1 MDSRLRGNDELML
14 LGLSKCHS
22 EQIQMSNNLTTDK
35 TEDALN
41 FLQLRRMHID
51 THQEPVVYMR
61 KDCHVCRAE
70 GFYAHTRVT
79 IKTDTSQIIATVNVV
94 TDDSLSHQEAGLSES
109 AWSRLNAKA
118 GERASFCH
126 AKPAE
131 SMAHVRAKIYG
142 NAFNDSICEDIIFDI
157 TRGFYSDIQLAAFVT
172 ACGGNRLNQDEIIS
186 LTKAMINAGSR
197 LDWGKEKVMDKHCV
211 GGLPGNRTTPLIVA
225 IVAAAGL
232 IMPKTSSR
240 AITSPAGTAD
250 TMETLAPVN
259 LSISGMRKVVE
270 QEGGCIAWGGSV
282 SLSPADDILIQVER
296 AIDLDS
302 EGQLVASV
310 LSKKIAAGSTH
321 VLIDLP
327 IGVTAK
333 VRNQEYAFAL
343 AKQLRE
349 TGENLGLTVSPFFS
363 DGQQPVGKGIGPA
376 LEARDILAIFQNQ
389 AHAPKDLENRALILA
404 GKILE
409 MGGAAQA
416 NQGFDMAQKL
426 LQSGVAWSKFQAIC
440 EAQGGMRTPGTAP
453 FTHTVNASKSGMV
466 TFINNRFV
474 SKLAKLAG
482 APSAPSAGLDFHI
495 HLGQNILKGEPLF
508 DIHAET
514 QGELTYALD
523 FLQTHLDD
531 IRIEEEVL

>member
-1 MDSRLRGNDELML
+1 M
-14 LGLSKCHS
+14 
-22 EQIQMSNNLTTDK
+22 TTIFVSAKDNK
-35 TEDALN
+35 KLN
-41 FLQLRRMHID
+41 FLNLHRMQID

-61 KDCHVCRAE
+61 KDCHVCRSE
-70 GFYAHTRVT
+70 GFDAHTRVT
-79 IKTDTSQIIATVNVV
+79 IKTESSEIIATVNVV
-94 TDDSLSHQEAGLSES
+94 TDDSLSHQVAGLSES
-109 AWSRLNAKA
+109 AWARLSAKE
-118 GERASFCH
+118 GEPAWFYH

-142 NAFNDSICEDIIFDI
+142 NNFNDSICQEIITDI
-157 TRGFYSDIQLAAFVT
+157 TQGYYSDIQLAAFVT
-172 ACGGNRLNQDEIIS
+172 ACGGNRLDQQEILS
-186 LTKAMINAGSR
+186 LTKAMTNAGNK
-197 LDWGKEKVMDKHCV
+197 LDWGCEKVMDKHCV
-211 GGLPGNRTTPLIVA
+211 GGLPGNRTTPIVVA

-259 LSISGMRKVVE
+259 LSISGMRRVVE

-310 LSKKIAAGSTH
+310 LSKKIAAGSSH

-327 IGVTAK
+327 VGVTAK
-333 VRNQEYAFAL
+333 VRSQEYAQTL
-343 AKQLRE
+343 AEQLQR
-349 TGENLGLTVSPFFS
+349 TGASLNLHVLPIFS

-389 AHAPKDLENRALILA
+389 VHAPKDLRDRALTLA

-409 MGGAAQA
+409 MGDAAKT
-416 NQGFDMAQKL
+416 GKGLEMAQEIL
-426 LQSGVAWSKFQAIC
+426 NSGKAWSKFQAIC
-440 EAQGGMRTPGTAP
+440 EAQGGLRTPGTAE
-453 FTHTVNASKSGMV
+453 FKHTVIATKSGMI

-482 APSAPSAGLDFHI
+482 APSAPTAGLDFHI
-495 HLGQNILKGEPLF
+495 HLGQSILKGEPLF
-508 DIHAET
+508 DIYAES
-514 QGELTYALD
+514 QGELTYALE
-523 FLQTHLDD
+523 FLQTHRDA
-531 IRIEEEVL
+531 IRIEEEIL

>member
-1 MDSRLRGNDELML
+1 MNHDTPTENDAE
-14 LGLSKCHS
+14 
-22 EQIQMSNNLTTDK
+22 N
-35 TEDALN
+35 LN
-41 FLQLRRMHID
+41 FLHLKQMHID

-61 KDCHVCRAE
+61 KDCHVCRSE

-79 IKTDTSQIIATVNVV
+79 IKTKSAEIIATVNVI
-94 TDDSLSHQEAGLSES
+94 TDDSLSHQEAGLSEA
-109 AWSRLNAKA
+109 AWKRLNASPGEKA
-118 GERASFCH
+118 MFFH

-142 NAFNDSICEDIIFDI
+142 NELNDSTCKEIIADI
-157 TRGFYSDIQLAAFVT
+157 TQGYYSDIQLSAFVT
-172 ACGGNRLNQDEIIS
+172 ACGGNKLNQNEVIS
-186 LTKAMINAGSR
+186 LTKAMIQAGSR

-211 GGLPGNRTTPLIVA
+211 GGLPGNRTTPIVVA

-250 TMETLAPVN
+250 TMEMLAPVN
-259 LSISGMRKVVE
+259 LTIAKMRQVVE
-270 QEGGCIAWGGSV
+270 KEGACVAWGGSV

-310 LSKKIAAGSTH
+310 ISKKIAAGSTH

-333 VRNQEYAFAL
+333 VRNQDYAVAL
-343 AKQLRE
+343 ANQLQE
-349 TGENLGLTVSPFFS
+349 TGKALNLEVSPYFS

-376 LEARDILAIFQNQ
+376 LEARDILAVLQN
-389 AHAPKDLENRALILA
+389 HPTAPKDLKNRALMLA

-409 MGGAAQA
+409 MGGAADSK
-416 NQGFDMAQKL
+416 NGFELAQTL
-426 LQSGVAWSKFQAIC
+426 LQNGSAWIKFQAIC
-440 EAQGGMRTPGTAP
+440 EAQGGMRSPTTAR
-453 FTHTVNASKSGMV
+453 FKHEIRASKSGMV

-482 APSAPSAGLDFHI
+482 APSAPAAGLDFHI

-514 QGELTYALD
+514 QGELNYALD
-523 FLQTHLDD
+523 FLKSHADA

>member
-1 MDSRLRGNDELML
+1 MKKDNASISNDR
-14 LGLSKCHS
+14 KP
-22 EQIQMSNNLTTDK
+22 
-35 TEDALN
+35 EDLN
-41 FLQLRRMHID
+41 FLHLRRMHID

-61 KDCHVCRAE
+61 KDCHVCRSE
-70 GFYAHTRVT
+70 GFYAHTRVC
-79 IKTDTSQIIATVNVV
+79 IKTDSNEIIANLNIV

-109 AWSRLNAKA
+109 AWNRLNAKH
-118 GERASFCH
+118 GERASFYH

-131 SMAHVRAKIYG
+131 SMTHVRAKIYG
-142 NAFNDSICEDIIFDI
+142 NEFSDSICQDIITDI
-157 TRGFYSDIQLAAFVT
+157 TRGYYSDIELAAFIT
-172 ACGGNRLNQDEIIS
+172 ACGGNRLNNNEILS
-186 LTKAMINAGSR
+186 LTKAMIQAGSR
-197 LDWGKEKVMDKHCV
+197 LDWGHEKVMDKHCV
-211 GGLPGNRTTPLIVA
+211 GGLPGNRTTPLVVA
-225 IVAAAGL
+225 IVTAAGL

-259 LSISGMRKVVE
+259 LNIEQMRHVVE
-270 QEGGCIAWGGSV
+270 KEGGCIAWGGSV

-327 IGVTAK
+327 VGITAK
-333 VRNQEYAFAL
+333 VRNQDYAHIL
-343 AKQLRE
+343 AKQLQR
-349 TGENLGLTVSPFFS
+349 TGESLDLHVQPIFS

-376 LEARDILAIFQNQ
+376 LEARDLLAIFQRQ
-389 AHAPKDLENRALILA
+389 ADAPKDLERRALILA

-409 MGGAAQA
+409 MGGSAKE
-416 NQGFDMAQKL
+416 NQGFIQAREIL
-426 LQSGVAWSKFQAIC
+426 NSGAAWTKFQAIC
-440 EAQGGMRTPGTAP
+440 DAQGGMRTPSIADYKHTFTAQKAG
-453 FTHTVNASKSGMV
+453 VI

-482 APSAPSAGLDFHI
+482 APSAPSAGLDFHV
-495 HLGQNILKGEPLF
+495 HLGQSVLKGQPLF
-508 DIHAET
+508 DIYAET
-514 QGELTYALD
+514 TGELTYALE
-523 FLQTHLDD
+523 FLQTHTDA